1 MFVSKRVET
10 VVRALRKPLVG
21 RTVTSFTTDWER
33 AIKAPST
40 LAEFASG
47 ISNQR
52 VKSISRRAKWI
63 VIGMESAWSLIVHLR
78 MSGHLF
84 VCPADAPV
92 DKHVHGRFRLDN
104 GDELRF
110 KDTRKFGTLHWLPL
124 GHSLFDALAPE
135 PLDRAFTPAVLK
147 QRLERW
153 GSSLLK
159 PLLLKQ
165 DGVCVGLGNI
175 YADEVLFEAKLHPER
190 KAGTLDD
197 AQISA
202 LHGAIRNVLQLAIE
216 REGTSFSTYLLP
228 SGEKGSMQE
237 FVKVFQRT
245 DEPCTECEQ
254 PIKRIKMAQRS
265 THFCEDCQD

>member
-1 MFVSKRVET
+1 MET

-21 RTVTSFTTDWER
+21 RTIKSFTTDWEK
-33 AIKAPST
+33 AIKAPAS
-40 LAEFASG
+40 LDEFASG
-47 ISNQR
+47 LRNQR
-52 VKSISRRAKWI
+52 VKSVSRRAKWI

-84 VCPADAPV
+84 VTPADSDV
-92 DKHVHGRFRLDN
+92 DKHTHGRFRLDDGN
-104 GDELRF
+104 ELRF

-147 QRLERW
+147 ERLARFR
-153 GSSLLK
+153 SAMLK

-175 YADEVLFEAKLHPER
+175 YADEVLFEAKLRPER
-190 KAGTLDD
+190 AADSLDD
-197 AQISA
+197 AQIKA

-228 SGEKGSMQE
+228 SGEKGQMQE

-245 DEPCTECEQ
+245 DEPCTECEA

-265 THFCEDCQD
+265 THFCDDCQE